1 MDEDVRKEFWE
12 DVTDQPSAAVIVER
26 MVLRDSDVSGWI
38 DSDPTDLINEIMRK
52 AEQAGEAST
61 ADVPV
66 YATCTLVFDDWK
78 STATR
83 DALHML
89 AQIDDLRLYVEDHSA
104 IYSETPW
111 ENRANP
117 PGAQARR
124 RDGCRAVIRWLR
136 DARARRTKATS
147 GAGADPRGRGARDRH
162 RDTAHARVWE
172 RCDAVRVGG
181 PSVPVLDRVRELP
194 LG

>member
-52 AEQAGEAST
+52 VDQAGEAST

-89 AQIDDLRLYVEDHSA
+89 TQIDDLRLYVEDHTA

-111 ENRANP
+111 ENWANP
-117 PGAQARR
+117 PAYSFRGFY
-124 RDGCRAVIRWLR
+124 WLVR
-136 DARARRTKATS
+136 KRIDEIEA
-147 GAGADPRGRGARDRH
+147 
-162 RDTAHARVWE
+162 E
-172 RCDAVRVGG
+172 RN
-181 PSVPVLDRVRELP
+181 E
-194 LG
+194 